1 MLELK
6 FLSKKLLLLVLC
18 GVLVCSIQAC
28 AACTG
33 LYVGSDVSDDG
44 SIIVARSNDYPAVW
58 GNHITVT
65 PEVENEPGRLMPVS
79 DDGSVKT
86 EIPETTYQYT
96 ATPYMNST
104 LTAVDQVAHDAAA
117 STNEHGVVMTMSVT
131 AYLNDAARKADPY
144 VNDGICEDSA
154 TDLVICQSKT
164 ARGAVDVLLGTI
176 DKYGSAESNIA
187 LIADQKEAWYVEMYT
202 GHQYAAVKLPSDKV
216 SVFGNEYSLEY
227 LSDFEEYI
235 TSKELISLAEEKG
248 FAAYGRNN
256 EINLFET
263 YAGKQITMNYSH
275 LRTWIGHQLLAPSKF
290 CADYNRDTMYPLCF
304 TPDRNVSLQDVCQ
317 ILRNRY
323 EGTKYSPDET
333 GRNDTRPIGTDTA
346 LSAHIVQVFP
356 DLPSE
361 MSCISWVS
369 CGPPIY
375 GVFVPVSNDCI
386 NVSEAYGANQPTED
400 VGVIDTDKYPYYAFK
415 ELCNRCIGP
424 EHYEIY
430 GKPVQAY
437 WYESESSMFTEM
449 REMLTKAA
457 EMEDKDARAIYITS
471 TCNDMQAQA
480 FEDGKKLLKE
490 VPSCITP
497 ATIYAE
503 DIVSNRTEIE
513 YTAILKDKHENRISN
528 KTLIFEINGET
539 YTNITNS
546 NGVATVNLILPN
558 GLYEVPVIF
567 KGDEEFGASSQIGFI
582 RVNSTNAVDL
592 AAPEIEMYYK
602 NGTQFKASLTSNG
615 TGIANESVIITIN
628 GVNNTHNTDEN
639 GTIAMNIN
647 LNSGEYP
654 VVVYYKGNDKYDPA
668 KVNSK
673 VTVLSTVNGTD
684 VTKVFRNGTQYYA
697 TFVDGQGKY
706 LANGTTVTFN
716 INGVEY
722 KRQIN
727 GSEGKTRLN
736 INLPQGEYII
746 TAINPVTNEMAANN
760 ITVLSK
766 IAENKDLVKY
776 YKNDSQYVVKII
788 GDDGKPVGEN
798 QTVTFN
804 INGVMYERKTNAS
817 GHAKLSI
824 NLPPGDYVITA
835 MYGGCNV
842 ANNIT
847 VLPVLS
853 AEDLTKKYG
862 DLTPFIANLVDG
874 QGSPLANATVKF
886 NINGRMYERNT
897 NGTGQAKLNINLI
910 AGEYIITSSY
920 NGANIANKI
929 TITT

>member
-18 GVLVCSIQAC
+18 GLLVCSMQAC

-79 DDGSVKT
+79 SDGSVKT

-104 LTAVDQVAHDAAA
+104 LVAVDQVAHDAAA

-187 LIADQKEAWYVEMYT
+187 LIADQNEAWYVEMYT

-263 YAGKQITMNYSH
+263 YAGKQITIDYSH

-290 CADYNRDTMYPLCF
+290 GADYNRDTMYPLCF

-386 NVSEAYGANQPTED
+386 NVSDAYGANQPTED
-400 VGVIDTDKYPYYAFK
+400 VGVIDTDKYPYYVFK

-437 WYESESSMFTEM
+437 WYESESNMFAEM
-449 REMLTKAA
+449 KEVLKKAA

-471 TCNDMQAQA
+471 KCNDMQTQA

-558 GLYEVPVIF
+558 GLYEFPVIF
-567 KGDEEFGASSQIGFI
+567 KGDEELGKRAAIGSI
-582 RVNSTNAVDL
+582 IINSTNAVDL

-602 NGTQFKASLTSNG
+602 NGTQFKVSLTSNG

-673 VTVLSTVNGTD
+673 VTVLSTVNSTD

-727 GSEGKTRLN
+727 GSEGKARLN

-817 GHAKLSI
+817 GHAKLNI
-824 NLPPGDYVITA
+824 NLPPENYVITA

-929 TITT
+929 TITA